1 MDVIERKLRADIQ
14 QYGWHVLNVLPDDSH
29 PPHSYSVG
37 LFATFDHPEIVVVG
51 LPGDTAHHLINNL
64 AEEIKE
70 GETFEAG
77 ARYGHVLE
85 GYDVT
90 FVRVAPE
97 YYREYFGRALDY
109 YGSISFSM
117 LQMVWPDRKR
127 FFPWDPSCAQ
137 DIRDLQPVLA
147 RTQR

>member
-1 MDVIERKLRADIQ
+1 MDGIERKLRADIE
-14 QYGWHVLNVLPDDSH
+14 QYGWHVLNVLPGDSH

-70 GETFEAG
+70 GASFEAG
-77 ARYGHVLE
+77 CRYGHVLE
-85 GYDVT
+85 GYDVM

-97 YYREYFGRALDY
+97 NYRTYFGRALDY
-109 YGSISFSM
+109 YGSISFSI
-117 LQMVWPDRKR
+117 LQMVWPDRNR
-127 FFPWDPSCAQ
+127 FFPWDAGCAE
-137 DIRDLQPVLA
+137 DIRKLQPVLA